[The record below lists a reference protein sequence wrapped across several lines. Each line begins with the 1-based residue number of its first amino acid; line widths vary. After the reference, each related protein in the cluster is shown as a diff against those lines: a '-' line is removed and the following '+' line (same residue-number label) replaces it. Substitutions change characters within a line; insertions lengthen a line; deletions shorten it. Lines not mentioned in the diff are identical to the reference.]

1 MILQQKIV
9 ILKKEVSVTLTE
21 ASSDINSIRAKFQVI
36 DTMDAIKGNL
46 VLTVVNTDTGKTV
59 YTKIL
64 ANTPEEQLVVI
75 NTLSSDSNYVMTVEN
90 NEVSTQYFQKSFRT
104 ESLNLK
110 LRRELVTESSLAYSV
125 DFGTNMD
132 IVSADVTLKDG
143 ENNEIYRHTV
153 YNGEENFVSFEG
165 LTNNT
170 LYNVTVDNVVIGN
183 VLYPD
188 LYTSNT
194 SDLTLKFK
202 PTLGSIFVKTNDD
215 AKTFTLSMS
224 DVIDDDLAIVKYTY
238 EIYAAADLTEENIS
252 TAKPVYSFS
261 RNDLENQIL
270 TLDEAKGLYGNKDYA
285 FKIVAQYYDN
295 YRYNEVSTMMSDYFQ
310 IVGKPTIS
318 WKPTE
323 VGINSIAG
331 IVTIEDADCTIPYAG
346 RERFDKENK
355 FSILYKAPNDLAY
368 SPIEDVKFN
377 SKTMTLEFNVDGLT
391 EDTLYSF
398 VVLADADFNFGRFTG
413 PNGYMI
419 LCPYHSEK
427 TPSFRVKD
435 YENIFNCFGCGSSG
449 NVYDYL
455 KLTHNME
462 FLEAIDFL
470 MKVYMWKKE
479 DADEKNHDLIIK
491 YQKAIISPEFSEL
504 LKRCQER
511 MQRKDLDFMPHS
523 STLTKD
529 FFNDR
534 FLMIERMKKGLAD
547 PDYIERDPAVNIK
560 FTSKEVWAATDSTEI
575 KELRRKRILAMDPEE
590 FRKELNRNL
599 KSNPEEDDESLLPF

>member
-1 MILQQKIV
+1 MPVEEMNKKISEFRH
-9 ILKKEVSVTLTE
+9 KALT
-21 ASSDINSIRAKFQVI
+21 
-36 DTMDAIKGNL
+36 
-46 VLTVVNTDTGKTV
+46 
-59 YTKIL
+59 
-64 ANTPEEQLVVI
+64 
-75 NTLSSDSNYVMTVEN
+75 
-90 NEVSTQYFQKSFRT
+90 
-104 ESLNLK
+104 
-110 LRRELVTESSLAYSV
+110 
-125 DFGTNMD
+125 
-132 IVSADVTLKDG
+132 
-143 ENNEIYRHTV
+143 
-153 YNGEENFVSFEG
+153 EG
-165 LTNNT
+165 LTKEDYYELKNLLSSINDKMLNDINYQIIRLQLINLLKLIYFHKDGVLNYNNK
-170 LYNVTVDNVVIGN
+170 TVN
-183 VLYPD
+183 Y
-188 LYTSNT
+188 
-194 SDLTLKFK
+194 
-202 PTLGSIFVKTNDD
+202 VKKR
-215 AKTFTLSMS
+215 AL
-224 DVIDDDLAIVKYTY
+224 
-238 EIYAAADLTEENIS
+238 
-252 TAKPVYSFS
+252 
-261 RNDLENQIL
+261 IL
-270 TLDEAKGLYGNKDYA
+270 
-285 FKIVAQYYDN
+285 
-295 YRYNEVSTMMSDYFQ
+295 
-310 IVGKPTIS
+310 
-318 WKPTE
+318 
-323 VGINSIAG
+323 
-331 IVTIEDADCTIPYAG
+331 
-346 RERFDKENK
+346 
-355 FSILYKAPNDLAY
+355 
-368 SPIEDVKFN
+368 PI
-377 SKTMTLEFNVDGLT
+377 
-391 EDTLYSF
+391 
-398 VVLADADFNFGRFTG
+398 VLADADFNFGRFTG